1 MARTDVRGYEINLI
15 VLAMPV
21 GDARP
26 VQVVGRHL
34 EVDLVADADA
44 DEIFAHFAG
53 NMREHLMAVDSLAQ
67 DAIAYSQKNP
77 NPEILRI
84 LQPAMAKPATH

>member
-53 NMREHLMAVDSLAQ
+53 NMREHLMAVGQGHPEHRAGQHLPDDS
-67 DAIAYSQKNP
+67 
-77 NPEILRI
+77 R
-84 LQPAMAKPATH
+84 